1 MRAIANGWSHAISL
15 YRHAALFINPPNSH
29 MKALLTAK
37 TCLLMSAL
45 LVTYCHRAHAQVR
58 PTRHGLWMDVGLGHG
73 SLHVSSDTLRSRSQ
87 DGIDFIWDF
96 GWTFSSRLRAGIGV
110 DQWTSKWGAGK
121 QNWVTSFNI
130 LAYYYPLAR
139 RTFYL
144 QAGAASA
151 DYMVVHVPTGG
162 ERADSTYFSGTA
174 WGITTA
180 VGWDIPVHGSLS
192 LRPLLSY
199 SYGPP
204 RGLHSPDG
212 TVIAT
217 GWKHDLLSLDV
228 ALVFHPRDSS

>member
-1 MRAIANGWSHAISL
+1 MRA
-15 YRHAALFINPPNSH
+15 
-29 MKALLTAK
+29 M
-37 TCLLMSAL
+37 LLMSAL
-45 LVTYCHRAHAQVR
+45 LVTYCHRAHAQEL

-130 LAYYYPLAR
+130 LAYYYPLAH

-204 RGLHSPDG
+204 RRELSASDRRDRGGYAQCLECDTRRATNRERRAATHRGRLHDDA
-212 TVIAT
+212 VET
-217 GWKHDLLSLDV
+217 GGERRHQP
-228 ALVFHPRDSS
+228 AR